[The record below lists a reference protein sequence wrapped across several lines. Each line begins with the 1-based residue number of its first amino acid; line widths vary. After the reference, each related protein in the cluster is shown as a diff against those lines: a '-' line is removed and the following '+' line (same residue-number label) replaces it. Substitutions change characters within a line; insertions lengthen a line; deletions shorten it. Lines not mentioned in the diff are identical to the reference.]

1 MIIQINKINKDKQ
14 FTIRNEDNIKSAK
27 NMQETKKYSRLT
39 KMSKIKSVFASPS

>member
-27 NMQETKKYSRLT
+27 NMQENQ
-39 KMSKIKSVFASPS
+39 KIFKINQNVED